1 MTRRERTLV
10 GLLVAVILI
19 GVLALIR
26 SQPWGRLDIRFLK
39 PNTKDWIAC
48 VRLDSNG
55 KGDLMVIKPDGS
67 ALMLTEDA
75 HDDESPDWSPDGTK
89 IVFSSNRREEVYQL
103 WTIDPDG
110 RNLSQLTIG
119 GGAKRAPR
127 YDPDGKHILH
137 IAQGLVVAIDS
148 KGVHAEQLI
157 PHPHQMV
164 QMRDQYGQIAFRYAR
179 RVQEDLIA
187 AVQII
192 DEGEQAVLQDETLS
206 EQSVILPVLMKGE
219 RVDLDWARQGLQ
231 LVVAGASAV
240 ISAPEG
246 EERQIGA
253 LFLLD
258 FGEDRTQPRILTLW
272 SSLDNSEAA
281 IEPRWSPDG
290 SRIAF
295 VLCDR
300 KPNGTLTRKALAVIP
315 SEGGTPTEIV
325 SGEIYT
331 PDWSP
336 DGQRLVFAMGAPGNR
351 QIYTVRLDGTDLKS
365 LTQSG
370 DHLSP
375 RWSPK
380 Q

>member
-1 MTRRERTLV
+1 MTRRERTLI
-10 GLLVAVILI
+10 GLLVAVALI

-26 SQPWGRLDIRFLK
+26 SQPWGRLDIRLFK
-39 PNTKDWIAC
+39 PNTSGWIAC
-48 VRLDSNG
+48 IRLDTNG
-55 KGDLMVIKPDGS
+55 RGDLMVIKPDGS
-67 ALMLTEDA
+67 HLMLTEDA

-89 IVFSSNRREEVYQL
+89 LVFSSNRRDGVYQL

-110 RNLSQLTIG
+110 KNLSQLTIG

-157 PHPHQMV
+157 PKPHQMLQV
-164 QMRDQYGQIAFRYAR
+164 REQYGQVAFRYAR
-179 RVQEDLIA
+179 RAQEHLVA

-192 DEGEQAVLQDETLS
+192 DEGEQAVLQDDTLS
-206 EQSVILPVLMKGE
+206 EQALSLPILLKGE

-231 LVVAGASAV
+231 LVVGGASV
-240 ISAPEG
+240 IIPTPEG
-246 EERQIGA
+246 KERAVGA
-253 LFLLD
+253 LILFD
-258 FGEDRTQPRILTLW
+258 FTKERAQPQVLPLW
-272 SSLDNSEAA
+272 TSLDNSEAA
-281 IEPRWSPDG
+281 IEPAWSPDG

-295 VLCDR
+295 ILCDR
-300 KPNGTLTRKALAVIP
+300 QPNGTLKRKALMVIP
-315 SEGGTPTEIV
+315 SDGGTPTEIV
-325 SGEIYT
+325 AGEIYT

-336 DGQRLVFAMGAPGNR
+336 DGQQLVFAKGAPGNR
-351 QIYTVRLDGTDLKS
+351 QIYTVRIDGTDLKP

-370 DHLSP
+370 DHISP

>member
-1 MTRRERTLV
+1 MTRRERTLL
-10 GLLVAVILI
+10 GLLVAVALI

-26 SQPWGRLDIRFLK
+26 SQPWGRLDIRLFK

-48 VRLDSNG
+48 VRLDEHG
-55 KGDLMVIKPDGS
+55 RGDLMVIKPDGRS
-67 ALMLTEDA
+67 LMLTEDP

-89 IVFSSNRREEVYQL
+89 IVFSSNRRDEVYQL

-157 PHPHQMV
+157 PSPHQMLQV
-164 QMRDQYGQIAFRYAR
+164 REQYGQIAFRYAR
-179 RVQEDLIA
+179 RVQEKLIA
-187 AVQII
+187 AAQII
-192 DEGEQAVLQDETLS
+192 DEGEQAVLQDESLS
-206 EQSVILPVLMKGE
+206 EVTLTLPVLLKGE

-231 LVVAGASAV
+231 LVVGGAAV
-240 ISAPEG
+240 SIPTPEG
-246 EERQIGA
+246 EEQERGA
-253 LFLLD
+253 LLLFD
-258 FGEDRTQPRILTLW
+258 FSEKRAQPDVIPLW
-272 SSLDNSEAA
+272 ISLDNSEAA
-281 IEPRWSPDG
+281 IEPVWSPDG

-295 VLCDR
+295 VMCTR
-300 KPNGTLTRKALAVIP
+300 QPNGTLVRKALMVVPAD
-315 SEGGTPTEIV
+315 GGTPTEIV

-331 PDWSP
+331 PDWAP
-336 DGQRLVFAMGAPGNR
+336 DGQRLVFAMGSPGNR
-351 QIYTVRLDGTDLKS
+351 QIYTVRLDGTELKS

-370 DHLSP
+370 DYISP
-375 RWSPK
+375 RWSPR

>member
-1 MTRRERTLV
+1 MTRRERTLI
-10 GLLVAVILI
+10 GLLVAVALI

-26 SQPWGRLDIRFLK
+26 SQPWGRLDIRLFK
-39 PNTKDWIAC
+39 PNTSGWIAC
-48 VRLDSNG
+48 IRFDTNG
-55 KGDLMVIKPDGS
+55 RGDLMVIKPDGS
-67 ALMLTEDA
+67 HLMLTEDA

-89 IVFSSNRREEVYQL
+89 LVFSSNRRDGVYQL

-110 RNLSQLTIG
+110 KNLSQLTIG

-157 PHPHQMV
+157 PKPHQMLQV
-164 QMRDQYGQIAFRYAR
+164 REQYGQVAFRYAR
-179 RVQEDLIA
+179 RAQEHLVA

-192 DEGEQAVLQDETLS
+192 DEGEQAVLQDDTLS
-206 EQSVILPVLMKGE
+206 EQALSLPILLKGE

-231 LVVAGASAV
+231 LVVGGASV
-240 ISAPEG
+240 IIPTPEG
-246 EERQIGA
+246 KERAVGA
-253 LFLLD
+253 LILFD
-258 FGEDRTQPRILTLW
+258 FTKERAQPQVLPLW
-272 SSLDNSEAA
+272 TSLDNSEAA
-281 IEPRWSPDG
+281 IEPAWSPDG

-295 VLCDR
+295 ILCDR
-300 KPNGTLTRKALAVIP
+300 QPNGTLKRKALMVIP
-315 SEGGTPTEIV
+315 SDGGTPTEIV
-325 SGEIYT
+325 AGEIYT

-336 DGQRLVFAMGAPGNR
+336 DGQQLAFAKGAPGNR
-351 QIYTVRLDGTDLKS
+351 QIYTVRIDGTDLKP

-370 DHLSP
+370 DHISP

>member
-1 MTRRERTLV
+1 MTRRERTLI
-10 GLLVAVILI
+10 GLLVAAVLI
-19 GVLALIR
+19 AALALIR
-26 SQPWGRLDIRFLK
+26 SQPWGRLDIRLFK

-48 VRLDSNG
+48 IRLNADG
-55 KGDLMVIKPDGS
+55 KGDLMVIKSDGS
-67 ALMLTEDA
+67 PQMLTEDA

-89 IVFSSNRREEVYQL
+89 IVFSSNRRDEVYQL

-110 RNLSQLTIG
+110 KNLSQLTIG
-119 GGAKRAPR
+119 GGAKLAPR

-157 PHPHQMV
+157 PHPHQMLQV
-164 QMRDQYGQIAFRYAR
+164 REQYGQIAFRYAR

-192 DEGEQAVLQDETLS
+192 DEGEQAVLQDEVLS
-206 EQSVILPVLMKGE
+206 ERTLTLPILLKGE

-231 LVVAGASAV
+231 LVVAGASV
-240 ISAPEG
+240 LIPAPEG
-246 EERQIGA
+246 EERQVGA
-253 LFLLD
+253 LLLFD
-258 FGEDRTQPRILTLW
+258 FGEDRAQPRVMPLW
-272 SSLDNSEAA
+272 TSLDNSEAA
-281 IEPRWSPDG
+281 IEPVWSPDG

-295 VLCDR
+295 VMCER
-300 KPNGTLTRKALAVIP
+300 KPNGTLVRKALMVIP
-315 SEGGTPTEIV
+315 SDGGTPTEIV
-325 SGEIYT
+325 AGEIYT

-336 DGQRLVFAMGAPGNR
+336 DGQRLVFAMGTPGNR
-351 QIYTVRLDGTDLKS
+351 QIYTIRLDGTDLKP

-370 DHLSP
+370 DHLNP

-380 Q
+380 R

>member
-1 MTRRERTLV
+1 MTRRERTLI
-10 GLLVAVILI
+10 GLLVAVALI

-26 SQPWGRLDIRFLK
+26 SQPWGRLDIRLFK
-39 PNTKDWIAC
+39 PNTSGWIAC
-48 VRLDSNG
+48 IRLDTNG
-55 KGDLMVIKPDGS
+55 RGDLMVIKPDGS
-67 ALMLTEDA
+67 HLMLTEDA

-89 IVFSSNRREEVYQL
+89 LVFSSNRRDGVYQL

-110 RNLSQLTIG
+110 KNLSQLTIG

-157 PHPHQMV
+157 PKPHQMLQV
-164 QMRDQYGQIAFRYAR
+164 REQYGQVAFRYAR
-179 RVQEDLIA
+179 RAQEHLVA

-192 DEGEQAVLQDETLS
+192 DEGEQAVLQDDTLS
-206 EQSVILPVLMKGE
+206 EQALSLPILLKGE

-231 LVVAGASAV
+231 LVVGGASV
-240 ISAPEG
+240 IIPTPEG
-246 EERQIGA
+246 KERAVGA
-253 LFLLD
+253 LILFD
-258 FGEDRTQPRILTLW
+258 FTKERAQPQVLPLW
-272 SSLDNSEAA
+272 TSLDNSEAA
-281 IEPRWSPDG
+281 IEPAWSPDG

-295 VLCDR
+295 ILCDR
-300 KPNGTLTRKALAVIP
+300 QPNGTLKRKALMVIP
-315 SEGGTPTEIV
+315 SDGGTPTEIV
-325 SGEIYT
+325 AGEIYT

-336 DGQRLVFAMGAPGNR
+336 DGQQLAFAKGAPGNR
-351 QIYTVRLDGTDLKS
+351 QIYTVRIDGTDLKP

-370 DHLSP
+370 DHISP